1 MFAFDKEDLDISSY
15 EQVSEIFKRISPD
28 FVINC
33 AAYTAVDDC
42 EVNKEEALKVN
53 GDALEGIARACK
65 AENAALVHFS
75 TDYVF
80 NGKSEDG
87 YCEDDQTDPIN
98 FYGQSKLRGEENI
111 KKFMSDFYIIRTA
124 WLFGDNGKNFV
135 DTMIQLSSDREE
147 LSVVFDQIGSP
158 TYGND
163 LCEAVLRYFLSPF
176 LSELGRHHRRDLEDS
191 VVEHKKI
198 PFGVYNLTNSGV
210 TSWYDFAVEIFSQIG
225 SDIRVNKITSEE
237 FKRPAKR
244 PSVSVLKNT
253 KLDFNLRPWQ
263 EALRSYLDLTFSS

>member
-1 MFAFDKEDLDISSY
+1 MLGSCFLKRLSGDHDFEMFAFDKEDLDISSY

-87 YCEDDQTDPIN
+87 
-98 FYGQSKLRGEENI
+98 
-111 KKFMSDFYIIRTA
+111 
-124 WLFGDNGKNFV
+124 
-135 DTMIQLSSDREE
+135 
-147 LSVVFDQIGSP
+147 
-158 TYGND
+158 
-163 LCEAVLRYFLSPF
+163 
-176 LSELGRHHRRDLEDS
+176 
-191 VVEHKKI
+191 
-198 PFGVYNLTNSGV
+198 
-210 TSWYDFAVEIFSQIG
+210 
-225 SDIRVNKITSEE
+225 
-237 FKRPAKR
+237 
-244 PSVSVLKNT
+244 
-253 KLDFNLRPWQ
+253 
-263 EALRSYLDLTFSS
+263 